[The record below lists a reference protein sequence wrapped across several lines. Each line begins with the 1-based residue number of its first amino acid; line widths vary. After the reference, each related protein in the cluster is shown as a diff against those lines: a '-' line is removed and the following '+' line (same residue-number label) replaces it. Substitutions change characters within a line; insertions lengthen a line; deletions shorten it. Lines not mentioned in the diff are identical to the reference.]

1 MRLFILGLWCLC
13 LSCFLQAQDCLPDP
27 GPALFLEDFGSGPN
41 PGPALPPGTTTYNF
55 GSTNTGRYV
64 VSNTTG
70 LNPGFWHDGPD
81 RTEGD
86 TNGYMVIFNPSE
98 GEGTFYQKTFTGL
111 CPNTDYIFS
120 CHIANLAIPTACIG
134 IALKPRVRFD
144 VIDTRND
151 ATQFSEET
159 IEVFYRSFLTWEE
172 YGIQFRTDPDQTEAH
187 IQMVNIGGSGCGND
201 LAIDDISLRLC
212 NVQVDQ
218 ALDLCDLP
226 GGSLTVGENTYTEAG
241 TYFDIL
247 PVPNSCNDTLITTT
261 LMGETR
267 VLSAQVYTFCQGDTL
282 ELDNQFYT
290 SSTSI
295 VDTLPSEFADC
306 PRFQTY
312 EIIAQP
318 LQTFQQT
325 IALCNGD
332 SLQVGNSWYTSAGT
346 YIDTLATP
354 AGCDSVVFTTINTG
368 GIRVSLEPE
377 NLEVELGQSVQ
388 LMTTVSLSDS
398 YALSWQPSEAFSC
411 DDCLD
416 PLFQPSSSG
425 VYQLIAT
432 DLTSGCTDS
441 TRIEVKVQAC
451 DKVFVP
457 TAFSPNGDGLNDRLG
472 LFTQDCFTRLISW
485 RIFDRWGAQVFELL
499 DIPLNE
505 DVIGWDGQVRGQL
518 ANRGVYIFQLILEQ
532 GDGTAIEIRGDVL
545 LMR

>member
-1 MRLFILGLWCLC
+1 MRLFILGLWCLS
-13 LSCFLQAQDCLPDP
+13 LSIFLQAQDCLPDP

-41 PGPALPPGTTTYNF
+41 PGPALPPGTTSYIY
-55 GSTNTGRYV
+55 GSINTGNYV

-70 LNPGFWHDGPD
+70 LDPGFWHDGPD

-86 TNGYMVIFNPSE
+86 TNGYMVIFNPSQ
-98 GEGTFYQKTFTGL
+98 GEGIFYQRTFPNL
-111 CPNTDYIFS
+111 CPNTDYVFS
-120 CHIANLAIPTACIG
+120 CYIANLAVPTACIG

-151 ATQFSEET
+151 AVQFSKET

-172 YGIQFRTDPDQTEAH
+172 YNIQFRTEADQTEAH
-187 IQMVNIGGSGCGND
+187 IQMVNIGGGGCGND

-212 NVQVDQ
+212 NVQIDQ
-218 ALDLCDLP
+218 TFDLCDLP
-226 GGSLTVGENTYTEAG
+226 SGSLTVGGKIYTEAG
-241 TYFDIL
+241 SYFDTL
-247 PVPNSCNDTLITTT
+247 PVPNSCNDTLIITT

-267 VLSAQVYTFCQGDTL
+267 VLSAEVFTFCQGDTL

-295 VDTLPSEFADC
+295 IDTLPGEFADC

-312 EIIAQP
+312 DIIAQP
-318 LQTFQQT
+318 LQSVQQT
-325 IALCNGD
+325 VTLCNGD
-332 SLQVGNSWYTSAGT
+332 SLRVGDNWYTSAGT

-368 GIRVSLEPE
+368 GIAVDLEPA
-377 NLEVELGQSVQ
+377 NLEVELGQSIQ
-388 LMTTVSLSDS
+388 LMTTVSRSDS
-398 YALSWQPSEAFSC
+398 YSLSWQPPEAFSC
-411 DDCLD
+411 NDCLN

-425 VYQLIAT
+425 VYQIIAT
-432 DLTSGCTDS
+432 DLPSGCIDS

-472 LFTQDCFTRLISW
+472 FFTQDCFTRLISW
-485 RIFDRWGAQVFELL
+485 RIFDRWGAQVFELS
-499 DIPLNE
+499 DIPLAG
-505 DVIGWDGQVRGQL
+505 DVVGWDGQVRGQL

-532 GDGTAIEIRGDVL
+532 GDGTPIELRGDVL